1 MRPLWTCPA
10 CGERFISANLW
21 HSCGRRSYDQ
31 LFARSEPH
39 VRLTFDRLARL
50 ARRCGPVRIYPQKT
64 RVVFQ
69 SRIRFAH
76 GHPQKRLFLAGF
88 LLPRHASSPRFSKV
102 LDGLSRHFKVC
113 YVPLR
118 SEQEVDAAVA
128 RWMRRAYR
136 FGRQEHLRAARKSVP
151 GR

>member
-1 MRPLWTCPA
+1 M
-10 CGERFISANLW
+10 
-21 HSCGRRSYDQ
+21 
-31 LFARSEPH
+31 
-39 VRLTFDRLARL
+39 
-50 ARRCGPVRIYPQKT
+50 RIYPQKT

-76 GHPQKRLFLAGF
+76 GHAQKSQFLAGF
-88 LLPRHASSPRFSKV
+88 LLPRRASSPRFSKV

-118 SEQEVDAAVA
+118 SEADVDRDVA

-136 FGRQEHLRAARKSVP
+136 FGRQEHLRPARKTVRRAD
-151 GR
+151 GTR

>member
-10 CGERFISANLW
+10 CGERFISPNLW
-21 HSCGRRSYDQ
+21 HSCGRRTYDR
-31 LFARSEPH
+31 LFAGSEPH
-39 VRLTFDRLARL
+39 VRRIFSRLASL

-69 SRIRFAH
+69 VRIRFA
-76 GHPQKRLFLAGF
+76 GGTPQKRQFVAGF
-88 LLPRHASSPRFSKV
+88 LLPRTTHSPRFVRV
-102 LDGLSRHFKVC
+102 LDGVSRHYKAV

-118 SEQEVDAAVA
+118 TEAEVDAEVA

-136 FGRQEHLRAARKSVP
+136 FGRQDHLRQ
-151 GR
+151 GRPW